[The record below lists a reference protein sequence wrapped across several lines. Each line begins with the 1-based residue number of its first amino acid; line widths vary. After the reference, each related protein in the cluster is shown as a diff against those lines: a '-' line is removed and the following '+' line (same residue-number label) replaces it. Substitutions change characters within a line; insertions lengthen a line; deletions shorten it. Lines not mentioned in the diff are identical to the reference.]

1 MSSPILGQQTL
12 RYPKVLFL
20 DLFFFYYASMILLTI
35 QQARHVYF
43 LMASNTIQFSSPNV
57 LELEVIMTHDMATNL
72 NWSRQWRMQFNAL
85 KSVFVPFTN
94 KLLRTPVEILL
105 INIAIKKSTAHK
117 HLGVLL
123 QSNCNWDSQINFI
136 IKTASKR
143 MCILQKIKLQI
154 SRGALSRLYLTN
166 LGPMLEY
173 GMIVLRN

>member
-1 MSSPILGQQTL
+1 MVILDNVKSNSRSTNAAVPPRFCFWTSSFSTMHQWYCWQ
-12 RYPKVLFL
+12 YK
-20 DLFFFYYASMILLTI
+20 
-35 QQARHVYF
+35 QARHVYF

-57 LELEVIMTHDMATNL
+57 LELEVIMTHDMATIL

-123 QSNCNWDSQINFI
+123 QSNCNWDSQKFI
-136 IKTASKR
+136 SLLKRPQKGCAYFKRSNSKLVEEHYR
-143 MCILQKIKLQI
+143 DCI
-154 SRGALSRLYLTN
+154 
-166 LGPMLEY
+166 
-173 GMIVLRN
+173 